1 MLFFHNNV
9 TLLFIKLY
17 IYICICFFFLHT
29 CSIKEKPAKYLIY
42 TYFIIYLIIGW
53 SKDLNLKYNYIHILC
68 FLFNTLSL
76 LQN

>member
-1 MLFFHNNV
+1 MLFF
-9 TLLFIKLY
+9 
-17 IYICICFFFLHT
+17 LHK

-42 TYFIIYLIIGW
+42 TYFIMYLVIGW
-53 SKDLNLKYNYIHILC
+53 SKDLNLKYNYIRILC